1 MFIMPLYICVL
12 VHEDRIVVV
21 VVVALICLKQK
32 NIVFHVWKP

>member
-21 VVVALICLKQK
+21 VVALICLKQK